1 MNAVPSNRSMKNR
14 TRSSVLSAG
23 VLCCVLAL
31 FLAGCGRNRG
41 TVGHDN
47 AEGLAPTPAEKPIF
61 LAVPKYGAYT
71 GAYIDFGETEDN
83 VTLEGIE
90 NFEGQTGKHQ
100 AIVAFSSFWG
110 QNMFPTE
117 AIDVIT
123 EHHSV
128 PLIFWSP
135 WDRPYRED
143 LVQASGPDKFRLENI
158 LNGLCDEYID
168 QWAAGAAAYG
178 KPMLV
183 SLCNEMNG
191 DWFPWSGAYYGGGQP
206 IAGTNPA
213 LYVGPEYFKRA
224 YRYIVDRVRAHG
236 GWNVLWVFH
245 VNNYSE
251 PVENWTSFEQYYPGS
266 GYVDWLGL
274 SVYGQ
279 QFPDGKWD
287 LFNDMMKTPYDELC
301 KLDATKPVMVTEWGV
316 GEFPASG
323 DKGEWITDAFSDM
336 EKEFPRVR
344 AAVYWHERWQNT
356 KTLFY
361 SNLKVTSS
369 PKALEAYRRGVASSY
384 WLPEPIFR

>member
-1 MNAVPSNRSMKNR
+1 MRNH
-14 TRSSVLSAG
+14 TRSSLQAAAF
-23 VLCCVLAL
+23 LCCLL
-31 FLAGCGRNRG
+31 SLLLAGCKRQSGTADGSNDG
-41 TVGHDN
+41 GSTPPTVG
-47 AEGLAPTPAEKPIF
+47 APVF
-61 LAVPKYGAYT
+61 LAVPEHGAYT

-90 NFEGQTGKHQ
+90 NFETQTGKHQ

-110 QNMFPTE
+110 QNTFPAE
-117 AIDVIT
+117 AIDVIA
-123 EHHSV
+123 EHGSV

-158 LNGLCDEYID
+158 LNGKCDEYID
-168 QWAAGAAAYG
+168 QWAEGAAAYG

-191 DWFPWSGAYYGGGQP
+191 DWFPWAGAYYGGGQP

-213 LYVGPEYFKRA
+213 QYVGPEYFKRA

-251 PVENWTSFEQYYPGS
+251 PVESWTTFEQYYPGS

-287 LFNDMMKTPYDELC
+287 EFNDMMKAPYEELC
-301 KLDATKPVMVTEWGV
+301 KLDAQKPVMVTEWGV

-323 DKGEWITDAFSDM
+323 DKAGWITDAFSDM
-336 EKEFPRVR
+336 EKEFPRVH

-361 SNLKVTSS
+361 SNLKVNSS
-369 PKALEAYRRGVASSY
+369 PKALEAYRSGLANPY
-384 WLPEPIFR
+384 WLPAPIFRQSAKP